1 MLVMEL
7 IDTHCHLDVAEF
19 AADRLEVLGR
29 ARRAGVTGQVIP
41 AIHAAGWPLLM
52 ELCQEEAG
60 LYPALGM
67 HPIYLAQHRP
77 EHLDE
82 LRALI
87 ERERPV
93 AIGEIG
99 LDYFVEAL
107 DRDGQQRLFEAQ
119 LKVAR
124 DYQLPVLLHVR
135 KAHDQVLAALRR
147 IRVPGGIAHAFNGSA
162 QQAQQYLDLGFKLGF
177 GGTVTYDRALNIRR
191 LAVELPLEAIVL
203 ETDAPDIPLA
213 SRRGERNSPEYL
225 PEVAQAIAQL
235 RGIDVAEVARITTD
249 NAVTLLS
256 LHEWDAQHPFSQGT
270 S

>member
-1 MLVMEL
+1 MIL

-29 ARRAGVTGQVIP
+29 ARRAGVAGQVIP
-41 AIHAAGWPLLM
+41 AIHAAGWPALM
-52 ELCQEEAG
+52 ALCQAEAG

-99 LDYFVEAL
+99 LDYFVEEL
-107 DRDGQQRLFEAQ
+107 DRDGQQQLFEAQ
-119 LKVAR
+119 LRIAR
-124 DYQLPVLLHVR
+124 DYQLPVVLHVR

-162 QQAQQYLDLGFKLGF
+162 QQAQQYMELGFKFGF

-191 LAVELPLEAIVL
+191 LVVELPLDALVL

-235 RGIDVAEVARITTD
+235 RGISIDEVARVTTA
-249 NAVTLLS
+249 NAEQLL
-256 LHEWDAQHPFSQGT
+256 EFKKWDARVHSSQGT
-270 S
+270 P